1 MNLDHVVKY
10 RPPPTGAR
18 FMRSDAKVRMMM
30 GPVGSGKSTV
40 SIIEIFRRCAQAPK
54 CKDGFRRSRW
64 VIIRNTLP
72 QLKTTTKKSW
82 DQWFPDGVAGTW
94 KESEKTFHL
103 NVGDIRT
110 EVLFLPLDSVE
121 DTQRLLSL
129 ELTGAFINEARE
141 VEPAIIQAVFSR
153 LGRYPSTAMLPID
166 ELTGKPVKYWYGL
179 VMDTNPPSKDSFL
192 YEQFEELQ
200 PEGWEIYK
208 QPSGLDEHAENRE
221 NLPETYYEDMMNGA
235 TEDWIDVHVHGKYG
249 RSVAG
254 RPVYEKSFKREFHV
268 ASEPLIPMNSSAHTV
283 LIGMDFGRTPAA
295 VMGQRDWRG
304 RLNALDALYVEN
316 IGLDNFLK
324 LHLKP
329 LLNERFPHCRYLVI
343 GDPAGWA
350 KSQLSEKNAYDVLKE
365 HGFAAVPAPT
375 NDVDKR
381 LQAVESLLGQ
391 QVDGGPMWR
400 FAPETT
406 SKGMKKLIAGFDGGY
421 RYKRRTDGTYE
432 VTPQKNSF
440 SHLADAAQYLALG
453 VNLEASAASVK
464 ARPVEPVRHVWA

>member
-1 MNLDHVVKY
+1 METLVNY
-10 RPPPTGAR
+10 EPPPTAER
-18 FMRSDAKVRMMM
+18 FFRSNAKVRLLM
-30 GPVGSGKSTV
+30 GPVGSGKSTACLV
-40 SIIEIFRRCAQAPK
+40 ELFRRCAEMPHG
-54 CKDGFRRSRW
+54 KDGFRRSRW
-64 VIIRNTLP
+64 VITRNTLP
-72 QLKTTTKKSW
+72 QLRTTTLKSW
-82 DQWFPDGVAGTW
+82 LQWFPDGIAGSW
-94 KESEKTFHL
+94 KESEKTFFL
-103 NVGDIRT
+103 NIGDIRA
-110 EVLFLPLDSVE
+110 EILFLPLDSPE
-121 DTQRLLSL
+121 DTRRLLSL
-129 ELTGAFINEARE
+129 ELTGAFINETRE
-141 VEPAIIQAVFSR
+141 VAPEIIQAIISR
-153 LGRYPSTAMLPID
+153 LGRFPSRAMMPTD
-166 ELTGKPVKYWYGL
+166 PRTGRAKDYWYGL

-192 YEQFEELQ
+192 YEQFEELN

-208 QPSGLDEHAENRE
+208 QPSGLDERAENRE

-304 RLNALDALYVEN
+304 RLNTLDALYEEN

-329 LLNERFPHCRYLVI
+329 LLNERFPHCKYLVV

>member
-1 MNLDHVVKY
+1 METLVNY
-10 RPPPTGAR
+10 EPPPTAER
-18 FMRSDAKVRMMM
+18 FFRSNAKVRLLM
-30 GPVGSGKSTV
+30 GPVGSGKSTACLV
-40 SIIEIFRRCAQAPK
+40 ELFRRCAEMPHG
-54 CKDGFRRSRW
+54 KDGFRRSRW
-64 VIIRNTLP
+64 VITRNTLP
-72 QLKTTTKKSW
+72 QLRTTTLKSW
-82 DQWFPDGVAGTW
+82 LQWFPDGVAGSW
-94 KESEKTFHL
+94 KESEKTFFLH
-103 NVGDIRT
+103 VGDIRA
-110 EVLFLPLDSVE
+110 EILFLPLDSPE
-121 DTQRLLSL
+121 DTRRLLSL
-129 ELTGAFINEARE
+129 ELTGAFINETRE
-141 VEPAIIQAVFSR
+141 VAPEIIQAIISR
-153 LGRYPSTAMLPID
+153 LGRFPSRAMMPTD
-166 ELTGKPVKYWYGL
+166 PKTGRAKDYWYGL
-179 VMDTNPPSKDSFL
+179 IMDTNPPSKDSFL
-192 YEQFEELQ
+192 YEQFEELK

-304 RLNALDALYVEN
+304 RLNALDALYEEN

-375 NDVDKR
+375 NDIDPR

>member
-1 MNLDHVVKY
+1 METLVNY
-10 RPPPTGAR
+10 EPPPTAER
-18 FMRSDAKVRMMM
+18 FFRSNAKVRLLM
-30 GPVGSGKSTV
+30 GPVGSGKSTACLV
-40 SIIEIFRRCAQAPK
+40 ELFRRCAEMPHG
-54 CKDGFRRSRW
+54 KDGFRRSRW
-64 VIIRNTLP
+64 VITRNTLP
-72 QLKTTTKKSW
+72 QLRTTTLKSW
-82 DQWFPDGVAGTW
+82 LQWFPDGVAGSW
-94 KESEKTFHL
+94 KESEKTFFLH
-103 NVGDIRT
+103 VGDIRA
-110 EVLFLPLDSVE
+110 EILFLPLDSPE
-121 DTQRLLSL
+121 DTRRLLSL
-129 ELTGAFINEARE
+129 ELTGAFINETRE
-141 VEPAIIQAVFSR
+141 VAPEIIQAIISR
-153 LGRYPSTAMLPID
+153 LGRFPSRAMMPTD
-166 ELTGKPVKYWYGL
+166 PKTGRAKDYWYGL

-192 YEQFEELQ
+192 YEQFEELK

-304 RLNALDALYVEN
+304 RLNTLDALYVEN

-365 HGFAAVPAPT
+365 HGFAAVPAST
-375 NDVDKR
+375 NDIDKR
-381 LQAVESLLGQ
+381 LQAAESLLGQ
-391 QVDGGPMWR
+391 QVDGGAMWR
-400 FAPETT
+400 FAPEST
-406 SKGMKKLIAGFDGGY
+406 SPGMKKLIAGFDGGY

-453 VNLEASAASVK
+453 VNLEGTAMAVK
-464 ARPVEPVRHVWA
+464 VRPVEPVRHVWA

>member
-1 MNLDHVVKY
+1 METLVNY
-10 RPPPTGAR
+10 EPPPTAER
-18 FMRSDAKVRMMM
+18 FFRSNAKVRLLM
-30 GPVGSGKSTV
+30 GPVGSGKSTACLV
-40 SIIEIFRRCAQAPK
+40 ELFRRCAEMPHG
-54 CKDGFRRSRW
+54 KDGFRRSRW
-64 VIIRNTLP
+64 VITRNTLP
-72 QLKTTTKKSW
+72 QLRTTTLKSW
-82 DQWFPDGVAGTW
+82 LQWFPDGVAGSW
-94 KESEKTFHL
+94 KESEKTFFLH
-103 NVGDIRT
+103 VGDIRA
-110 EVLFLPLDSVE
+110 EILFLPLDSPE
-121 DTQRLLSL
+121 DTRRLLSL
-129 ELTGAFINEARE
+129 ELTGAFINETRE
-141 VEPAIIQAVFSR
+141 VAPEIIQAIISR
-153 LGRYPSTAMLPID
+153 LGRFPSRAMMPTD
-166 ELTGKPVKYWYGL
+166 PRTGRAKDYWYGL

-192 YEQFEELQ
+192 YEQFEELK

-283 LIGMDFGRTPAA
+283 LIGVDFGRTPAA

-304 RLNALDALYVEN
+304 RLNTLDALYVEN

-375 NDVDKR
+375 NDIDKR

-391 QVDGGPMWR
+391 QVDGGAMWLL
-400 FAPETT
+400 APEST

-453 VNLEASAASVK
+453 VNLEGTAMAVK

>member
-1 MNLDHVVKY
+1 METLVNY
-10 RPPPTGAR
+10 EPPPTAER
-18 FMRSDAKVRMMM
+18 FFRSNAKVRLLM
-30 GPVGSGKSTV
+30 GPVGSGKSTACLV
-40 SIIEIFRRCAQAPK
+40 ELFRRCAEMPHG
-54 CKDGFRRSRW
+54 KDGFRRSRW
-64 VIIRNTLP
+64 VITRNTLP
-72 QLKTTTKKSW
+72 QLRTTTLKSW
-82 DQWFPDGVAGTW
+82 LQWFPDGVAGSW
-94 KESEKTFHL
+94 KESEKTFFL
-103 NVGDIRT
+103 NVGDIRA
-110 EVLFLPLDSVE
+110 EILFLPLDSPE
-121 DTQRLLSL
+121 DTRRLLSL
-129 ELTGAFINEARE
+129 ELTGAFINETRE
-141 VEPAIIQAVFSR
+141 VAPEIIQAIISR
-153 LGRYPSTAMLPID
+153 LGRFPSRAMMPTD
-166 ELTGKPVKYWYGL
+166 PRTDRAKDYWYGL

-208 QPSGLDEHAENRE
+208 QPSGLDERAENRE
-221 NLPETYYEDMMNGA
+221 NLPDTYYEDMMNGA

-249 RSVAG
+249 RSVSG

-268 ASEPLIPMNSSAHTV
+268 ATEPLIPMNSSANTV
-283 LIGMDFGRTPAA
+283 LIGMDFGRTPGA
-295 VMGQRDWRG
+295 VLGQRDWRG
-304 RLNALDALYVEN
+304 RINTLDAIYEEN

-365 HGFAAVPAPT
+365 HGLAAVPAPT
-375 NDVDKR
+375 NDIDKR

-400 FAPETT
+400 FSPEST
-406 SKGMKKLIAGFDGGY
+406 SKSMKKLIAGFDGGY
-421 RYKRRTDGTYE
+421 RYKRRTDGTYD

-453 VNLEASAASVK
+453 VNLEGSAASVK
-464 ARPVEPVRHVWA
+464 ARQVEPVRHVYA